1 MIKISM
7 MLVGAFALATSIAAC
22 GDQGYGP
29 THSYSA
35 RVGSNGTAADATANN
50 GSTSSSY
57 EAPAPEGRQ
66 LPRLPA
72 WLSLSPSRELKPRS
86 SPQSPERVFDQT
98 DVMQHRGVR
107 AGGVAGQDLPHDGV
121 VFLVGAHG
129 ATLDLELRVV
139 GQRRVVRA

>member
-1 MIKISM
+1 MHAGLNGTWQNSGRYLPEAIQGGTVMIKTSM

-57 EAPAPEGRQ
+57 EAQRQ
-66 LPRLPA
+66 
-72 WLSLSPSRELKPRS
+72 K
-86 SPQSPERVFDQT
+86 VDNYNGDQPGY
-98 DVMQHRGVR
+98 R
-107 AGGVAGQDLPHDGV
+107 
-121 VFLVGAHG
+121 
-129 ATLDLELRVV
+129 
-139 GQRRVVRA
+139 

>member
-1 MIKISM
+1 MRGGLAATQPCSTRYFPEAIPGGKVMIKISL

-57 EAPAPEGRQ
+57 EAQRQ
-66 LPRLPA
+66 
-72 WLSLSPSRELKPRS
+72 K
-86 SPQSPERVFDQT
+86 VDNYNGDQPGY
-98 DVMQHRGVR
+98 R
-107 AGGVAGQDLPHDGV
+107 
-121 VFLVGAHG
+121 
-129 ATLDLELRVV
+129 
-139 GQRRVVRA
+139 

>member
-57 EAPAPEGRQ
+57 EAQRQ
-66 LPRLPA
+66 KVDNYNGYQPGYR
-72 WLSLSPSRELKPRS
+72 
-86 SPQSPERVFDQT
+86 
-98 DVMQHRGVR
+98 
-107 AGGVAGQDLPHDGV
+107 
-121 VFLVGAHG
+121 
-129 ATLDLELRVV
+129 
-139 GQRRVVRA
+139 

>member
-50 GSTSSSY
+50 GSTSSSM
-57 EAPAPEGRQ
+57 EAQRQ
-66 LPRLPA
+66 KADNYNGYQPGYR
-72 WLSLSPSRELKPRS
+72 
-86 SPQSPERVFDQT
+86 
-98 DVMQHRGVR
+98 
-107 AGGVAGQDLPHDGV
+107 
-121 VFLVGAHG
+121 
-129 ATLDLELRVV
+129 
-139 GQRRVVRA
+139 